1 MMNAEERPVVHSF
14 PPISA
19 PERKKFLRLIQVKET
34 TGLSR
39 ATIYRKIAAHEFPR
53 PIRLGS
59 RAVGWVEADVIEW
72 MNERERLSRNGEQAS

>member
-1 MMNAEERPVVHSF
+1 MNVEERLVIHRS
-14 PPISA
+14 PPIPP

-39 ATIYRKIAAHEFPR
+39 TTIYRKIAAHEFPR

-59 RAVGWVEADVIEW
+59 RAVAWVEADVIQW
-72 MNERERLSRNGEQAS
+72 MNECEQLSRDSERAG

>member
-1 MMNAEERPVVHSF
+1 MNVEERLVAHNF
-14 PPISA
+14 PSVPA
-19 PERKKFLRLIQVKET
+19 PQRKKFLRLIQVRET

-59 RAVGWVEADVIEW
+59 RAVGWVEADVIGW
-72 MNERERLSRNGEQAS
+72 MNEREQLSRNGKQAS

>member
-1 MMNAEERPVVHSF
+1 MNAEERLVIHSS
-14 PPISA
+14 PPI
-19 PERKKFLRLIQVKET
+19 PPPTRKKFLRLIQVRET

-59 RAVGWVEADVIEW
+59 RAVGWVEADVIGW
-72 MNERERLSRNGEQAS
+72 MNERVRLSRNGKQAG